1 MMLESSLL
9 DDDALQVWLDA
20 TQSDDR
26 FRAAPHR
33 KGRHTRERKLVT
45 HWAWVFAAVAFV
57 AYVAIGLWMLYG
69 ADYAIGDAIARAS
82 SARAMV
88 HSRDQ
93 HLMAV
98 GFYWMPLP
106 VFVQA
111 PFMAVFSRLGQPGLG
126 LVVPTALATAL
137 TIPIVARIGRDLGV
151 ARRVLIPFV
160 VLFALNPYTIFCAGN
175 GMSEAWQVLAIAGCF
190 AAYLRWTEHARVRDL
205 GRLGLWLAASQMTR
219 YESVTMVVVFCVLV
233 GWHSERGRRMATA
246 ITVAA
251 PAIFAVI
258 AWTITA
264 YVITRHGW
272 WKAIQDGSETDKV
285 RGSWLPDTRTLA
297 TVSEYSAKLS
307 LRFAPGIIL
316 AVMLAGFGRELFGV
330 VLPAERRPQLRSVAV
345 VAVGGLFPAQIA
357 YLLLSY
363 RSFGDPRYYMPL
375 ILLFTIASL
384 LALAGSSRI
393 SARAVALG
401 ACALAGCVSSFVVLG
416 DPNISAITGEPAVVR
431 ALLGHRETTGLAATD
446 HSVNLDDWRSFTAE
460 MDRRLQ
466 PNDVVVLDTAV
477 AAAVQLFSSH
487 PDQIATE
494 RDEDSERQLQLP
506 DPGYTWA
513 VVVAGDYGPIN
524 PTIQA
529 LLHGTPP
536 KGRVWTKVTLPVEP
550 KGYRGTPELW
560 HLVDVSRPT
569 TVPAVAGTAS
579 EHKENG
585 Q

>member
-1 MMLESSLL
+1 MMLEAQAVDDEALL
-9 DDDALQVWLDA
+9 VWLDA
-20 TQSDDR
+20 TDDDDR
-26 FRAAPHR
+26 FWSSTKRTAKPR
-33 KGRHTRERKLVT
+33 PKQERWVVT
-45 HWAWVFAAVAFV
+45 HWAWVFAAIAFV
-57 AYVAIGLWMLYG
+57 GYVAIGLWMLYG

-106 VFVQA
+106 VFAQA

-126 LVVPTALATAL
+126 LVVPTAFATSL
-137 TIPIVARIGRDLGV
+137 TIPIVARIGRDLGIG
-151 ARRVLIPFV
+151 RRVLMPFV
-160 VLFALNPYTIFCAGN
+160 VLFALNPYTMFCAGN

-190 AAYLRWTEHARVRDL
+190 AAYLRWTESGRVRDL
-205 GRLGLWLAASQMTR
+205 GRLGLWLAVSQMTR
-219 YESVTMVVVFCVLV
+219 YESVTMVVVFCLLV
-233 GWHSERGRRMATA
+233 AWHSERGRRTATA
-246 ITVAA
+246 MTVAA
-251 PAIFAVI
+251 PAIFAVV
-258 AWTITA
+258 AWTITS

-285 RGSWLPDTRTLA
+285 RGNWLPDTRTLA

-316 AVMLAGFGRELFGV
+316 AVVLAGFGREVFGLV
-330 VLPAERRPQLRSVAV
+330 RLPAIRPKLRVVAI

-357 YLLLSY
+357 YLLLSF

-375 ILLFTIASL
+375 IVLFTIASL
-384 LALAGSSRI
+384 LALAGARRLTS
-393 SARAVALG
+393 RAVALL
-401 ACALAGCVSSFVVLG
+401 AFAVAGCASSLIVLG
-416 DPNISAITGEPAVVR
+416 DPNISAITGEPAVIR
-431 ALLGHRETTGLAATD
+431 ALLGHRETDGLATTD
-446 HSVNLDDWRSFTAE
+446 HAVDLGDWRKFTSE

-477 AAAVQLFSSH
+477 AAAVHLFSSH

-536 KGRVWTKVTLPVEP
+536 KGRVWVKVTPHVEP

-560 HLVDVSRPT
+560 HLVEVARQQS
-569 TVPAVAGTAS
+569 TVAS
-579 EHKENG
+579 TSSNPQENG